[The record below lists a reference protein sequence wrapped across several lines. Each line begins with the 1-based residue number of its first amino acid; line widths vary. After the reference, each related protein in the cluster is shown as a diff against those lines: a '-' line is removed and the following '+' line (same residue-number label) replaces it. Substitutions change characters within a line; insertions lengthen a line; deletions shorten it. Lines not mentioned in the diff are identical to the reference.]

1 MIRDLETSFKT
12 DCFVPL
18 QEDLDIS
25 AFQWSCNFLDW
36 KVESASFVVAEY
48 HFIGVRKAASIK
60 RTLFT
65 RKVIF
70 DTDLKELHVIPSIVF
85 RQKHSSEN

>member
-25 AFQWSCNFLDW
+25 AFQEDGLDQ
-36 KVESASFVVAEY
+36 KNPIYEEGYFRHRS
-48 HFIGVRKAASIK
+48 K
-60 RTLFT
+60 RIA
-65 RKVIF
+65 R
-70 DTDLKELHVIPSIVF
+70 D
-85 RQKHSSEN
+85 N

>member
-36 KVESASFVVAEY
+36 KVESAS
-48 HFIGVRKAASIK
+48 R
-60 RTLFT
+60 RLFCGC
-65 RKVIF
+65 
-70 DTDLKELHVIPSIVF
+70 
-85 RQKHSSEN
+85 